1 MAVKKT
7 AKTWAEISMIV
18 VDFFTIFR
26 LQLEL
31 CFPFYVF
38 FFFFLLKHC
47 AHKLF
52 TRIFCKPGC
61 QEAMK

>member
-18 VDFFTIFR
+18 VDFFYNIPLTTGIM
-26 LQLEL
+26 
-31 CFPFYVF
+31 F
-38 FFFFLLKHC
+38 FHFMFSFFFLLKHC

-52 TRIFCKPGC
+52 TRIFC
-61 QEAMK
+61 